1 MEMNHKHLSIAIT
14 HCSESPK
21 KEQDYQSMKLLEYEN
36 FFSNSHRVKK
46 IWRVGSLLI
55 YEGIITFLE

>member
-36 FFSNSHRVKK
+36 YFSNSHSVKNK
-46 IWRVGSLLI
+46 YGELAHYLFMK
-55 YEGIITFLE
+55 EL

>member
-1 MEMNHKHLSIAIT
+1 MEVNHKHLSIAIT

-36 FFSNSHRVKK
+36 YFSNSHSVKNK
-46 IWRVGSLLI
+46 YGELAHYLFMK
-55 YEGIITFLE
+55 EL